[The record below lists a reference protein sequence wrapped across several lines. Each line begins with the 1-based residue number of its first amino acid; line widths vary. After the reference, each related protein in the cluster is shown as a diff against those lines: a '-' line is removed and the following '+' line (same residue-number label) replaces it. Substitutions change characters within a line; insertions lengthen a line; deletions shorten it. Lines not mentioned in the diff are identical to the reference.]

1 MMKRFLL
8 LIFLVTSG
16 NVSLSWGALCPN
28 KCHCDDQTLQWD
40 CTDGDLEGIPHFA
53 NPEMKVLKAKNN
65 KISKLDG
72 ALGVYTNLEFL
83 DLSENQLRHLGKNQF
98 ASCQKLHQLN
108 ISNNFL
114 ASLHAKT
121 FKGLQTLQ
129 NVDLSKNMLT
139 TLVNQTFAPLET
151 LVELRLSHNKINLI
165 EDLAFA
171 GLSRLRVLY
180 LDHNLMSFIKPSW
193 LEPLKNLRFLYLQ
206 NNVIRSLPALVFQ
219 PLKALRILELK
230 HNQIHD
236 VSQEAFYGAREIDTL
251 DLSENL
257 LGAVPNLAFSMLKN
271 LRHLDLSRNPIP
283 KLDSASFSGM
293 YSLRTLQMDD
303 MYQLT
308 FIDPHTFMDSL
319 QVRTLSLASNHQL
332 QPLPWGLFDAN
343 AHLEELI
350 LVNNSWSSLFPQQ
363 IPSRSLKKLH
373 LSGIPFY
380 CNCSLTWLWELYQT
394 VDPEHS
400 NQSFLDNATC
410 QSVSNSAKKNVL
422 LQDLKVDELA
432 CANWTFVLV
441 VASISILVTVGLL
454 IIVALIAY
462 KCKQHYRSASANSN
476 PCLHIKDDTMI
487 YTSNGG
493 QRFHQAPMTLGETDS
508 GTYAKA
514 ILAGGSYSPPSGNS
528 SANEPF
534 YEVPR
539 FSEEEKTTKSSTSSS
554 KYSSSGYVGS
564 ELWENDFLG
573 MNYATMHHQGHPSS
587 STIRS
592 PRSSSG
598 LGSSTSSSSS
608 NGQNQN
614 PSSAATLVKPL
625 FYSPARNFSSHQH
638 HTLSAN
644 NSPAKFVYMS
654 PRYNGGPGQHHIT
667 GSIRGS
673 PKGDNHRGHQQ
684 QPPSRTNVYV

>member
-16 NVSLSWGALCPN
+16 SVSLSWGALCPN

-400 NQSFLDNATC
+400 NQSFLDNAAC

-422 LQDLKVDELA
+422 LQGLKVDELA

-514 ILAGGSYSPPSGNS
+514 ILADIVGVGGL
-528 SANEPF
+528 
-534 YEVPR
+534 R
-539 FSEEEKTTKSSTSSS
+539 T
-554 KYSSSGYVGS
+554 
-564 ELWENDFLG
+564 ENV
-573 MNYATMHHQGHPSS
+573 TH
-587 STIRS
+587 R
-592 PRSSSG
+592 G
-598 LGSSTSSSSS
+598 LF
-608 NGQNQN
+608 
-614 PSSAATLVKPL
+614 ALCLVDGITDLSLSVEALLLLPVLTKPL
-625 FYSPARNFSSHQH
+625 VG
-638 HTLSAN
+638 
-644 NSPAKFVYMS
+644 FV
-654 PRYNGGPGQHHIT
+654 G
-667 GSIRGS
+667 
-673 PKGDNHRGHQQ
+673 NH
-684 QPPSRTNVYV
+684 

>member
-8 LIFLVTSG
+8 LIFLVTSL
-16 NVSLSWGALCPN
+16 VSLSWGALCPN

-462 KCKQHYRSASANSN
+462 KCKQHYRSANSN

-493 QRFHQAPMTLGETDS
+493 HRFHQAPMTLGETDS

-573 MNYATMHHQGHPSS
+573 MNYATMHGQGHPN
-587 STIRS
+587 STTRS

-608 NGQNQN
+608 NGQNQG
-614 PSSAATLVKPL
+614 AATLVKPL

-654 PRYNGGPGQHHIT
+654 PRYNGGGPGQHHIT

-673 PKGDNHRGHQQ
+673 PKGDSHRGHQQ

>member
-1 MMKRFLL
+1 M
-8 LIFLVTSG
+8 G
-16 NVSLSWGALCPN
+16 
-28 KCHCDDQTLQWD
+28 
-40 CTDGDLEGIPHFA
+40 DGDLEGIPHFA

-83 DLSENQLRHLGKNQF
+83 DMSENQLRHLGKNQF

-206 NNVIRSLPALVFQ
+206 NNVIRSLPALVFR

-230 HNQIHD
+230 QNQIHD

-257 LGAVPNLAFSMLKN
+257 LGTVPNLAFSTLKN

-283 KLDSASFSGM
+283 KLDSASLSGM

-319 QVRTLSLASNHQL
+319 QVRKLSLASNHQL

-400 NQSFLDNATC
+400 NQSILDNATC

-462 KCKQHYRSASANSN
+462 KCKQHRRSANSN

-654 PRYNGGPGQHHIT
+654 PRYNGGGPGQHHIT

-673 PKGDNHRGHQQ
+673 PKGDSHRGHQQ

>member
-8 LIFLVTSG
+8 LIFLATSG
-16 NVSLSWGALCPN
+16 NVSMSWGALCPN

-400 NQSFLDNATC
+400 NQSSLYNATC

-608 NGQNQN
+608 NGQNQG
-614 PSSAATLVKPL
+614 AATLVKPL

-654 PRYNGGPGQHHIT
+654 PRYNGGPVQHHIT

-673 PKGDNHRGHQQ
+673 PKGDSHRGHQQ

>member
-8 LIFLVTSG
+8 LIFWVTSLG
-16 NVSLSWGALCPN
+16 VSLSWGALCPT

-121 FKGLQTLQ
+121 FKGLATVQS
-129 NVDLSKNMLT
+129 VDLSKNMLT

-206 NNVIRSLPALVFQ
+206 NNVVRSLPAFVFR
-219 PLKALRILELK
+219 PLKALQILELK

-236 VSQEAFYGAREIDTL
+236 VSQDAFYGAREIDTL

-257 LGAVPNLAFSMLKN
+257 LKAVPNLAFSSLKN
-271 LRHLDLSRNPIP
+271 LRNLDLSRNPIQ
-283 KLDSASFSGM
+283 KLDSGSFTGM
-293 YSLRTLQMDD
+293 FSLRTLQMDD

-308 FIDPHTFMDSL
+308 FIEPHTFMDSL
-319 QVRTLSLASNHQL
+319 QVRTLSLANNHQL

-373 LSGIPFY
+373 LAGIPFY

-394 VDPEHS
+394 DES
-400 NQSFLDNATC
+400 LAFLDQATC
-410 QSVSNSAKKNVL
+410 QSVSNSAKKNVN

-462 KCKQHYRSASANSN
+462 KCKQYRSSANSN

-487 YTSNGG
+487 YTSKF
-493 QRFHQAPMTLGETDS
+493 QRNPILGETDS

-514 ILAGGSYSPPSGNS
+514 ILEGYSPPSANS
-528 SANEPF
+528 SNEPF

-573 MNYATMHHQGHPSS
+573 MNYATMQHHN
-587 STIRS
+587 TRS

-608 NGQNQN
+608 NGQQQ
-614 PSSAATLVKPL
+614 PKPL

-654 PRYNGGPGQHHIT
+654 PRYNGGGGHHIT

-673 PKGDNHRGHQQ
+673 PKGPQLV
-684 QPPSRTNVYV
+684 QPPQPSSHQRTNVYV

>member
-16 NVSLSWGALCPN
+16 NISLSWGALCPN

-319 QVRTLSLASNHQL
+319 QVRKLSLASNHQL

-608 NGQNQN
+608 NGQNQG
-614 PSSAATLVKPL
+614 AATLVKPL

-654 PRYNGGPGQHHIT
+654 PRYNGGPVQHHIT

-673 PKGDNHRGHQQ
+673 PKGDSHRGHQQ

>member
-8 LIFLVTSG
+8 LIFLVTI
-16 NVSLSWGALCPN
+16 SLSWGALCPN

-83 DLSENQLRHLGKNQF
+83 DMSENQLRHLGKNQF

-206 NNVIRSLPALVFQ
+206 NNVIRSLPALVFR

-257 LGAVPNLAFSMLKN
+257 LGTVPNLAFSTLKN

-319 QVRTLSLASNHQL
+319 QVRTLSLANNHQL

-654 PRYNGGPGQHHIT
+654 PRYNGGPVQHHIT

-673 PKGDNHRGHQQ
+673 PKGDHRGHQQ